1 MKKTILLIL
10 VSLLFTTNVYAISNP
25 YSKTSSYGTNCTWYA
40 WKMAKEK
47 GGVTLPGWGNAKDW
61 YKDAKNDG
69 YSVGSTP
76 KAKSIVVWGNWTS
89 KGHVGY
95 VEKVS
100 GDTIYVWDSTGPCID
115 EEDEEYIE
123 CMANGVSEESD
134 KACRAAAPK
143 VACKYSVSV
152 PNYKI
157 TGFIYL
163 TDLPKATQKVTTTT
177 TTKKKT
183 TINTTTSTTTKTTK
197 EESTSKTTINTTELE
212 EKVTTTRKPQKKA
225 KVINKKVLAIIAVIF
240 LSMICLIIYVR
251 IRKNR

>member
-1 MKKTILLIL
+1 MKKIILLIL
-10 VSLLFTTNVYAISNP
+10 ISFVFTTNVYAISNP
-25 YSKTSSYGTNCTWYA
+25 YKKTSSYGTNCTWYA

-47 GGVTLPGWGNAKDW
+47 GNVTLPGWGNAKDW
-61 YKDAKNDG
+61 YEDAKKDG

-100 GDTIYVWDSTGPCID
+100 EDTIYVWDSTGPCID
-115 EEDEEYIE
+115 EEDPEYIE

-134 KACRAAAPK
+134 KACRAAAPR
-143 VACKYSVSV
+143 VACKYSVND

-163 TDLPKATQKVTTTT
+163 TNLPKTTLKVTTTT
-177 TTKKKT
+177 TKKT
-183 TINTTTSTTTKTTK
+183 TINTTTTTTTKTTK
-197 EESTSKTTINTTELE
+197 EESTS
-212 EKVTTTRKPQKKA
+212 TTTLSTTKLMSETTTTKK
-225 KVINKKVLAIIAVIF
+225 
-240 LSMICLIIYVR
+240 
-251 IRKNR
+251 

>member
-1 MKKTILLIL
+1 MSFI
-10 VSLLFTTNVYAISNP
+10 FTTNVYAASNP
-25 YSKTSSYGTNCTWYA
+25 YNKTSSYGTNCTWYA

-47 GGVTLPGWGNAKDW
+47 AGVTLPGWGNAKDW

-100 GDTIYVWDSTGPCID
+100 GDTIYVWDSTGSCID

-134 KACRAAAPK
+134 KACKAAASR
-143 VACKYSVSV
+143 VACKYSVSD

-163 TDLPKATQKVTTTT
+163 TNTPKTTLKVTTTT
-177 TTKKKT
+177 TSKKITKATT
-183 TINTTTSTTTKTTK
+183 TITTTKTTK
-197 EESTSKTTINTTELE
+197 ENLTTTTTINTTQFVENI
-212 EKVTTTRKPQKKA
+212 TTTIKPERKSTKIICK
-225 KVINKKVLAIIAVIF
+225 KVIVIISLIF
-240 LSMICLIIYVR
+240 ITIIGLICYSI
-251 IRKNR
+251 IRKSR